1 MIGTYQ
7 SLVKLPPEFFE
18 DVEAVF
24 VDECHQ
30 AKSSSIK
37 QVVSLCKDSIWRFG
51 LSGTLTNKKSAE
63 YLTIQQFLGP
73 LVMEISPKFLFDN
86 NYATPVSVKVIK
98 MDWMDE
104 EVKEK
109 LATLKENKT
118 ELEGNDLF
126 NLERKLVINSTKR
139 LDYIIDFALKT
150 SKNSLLLFHSVGE
163 GYGKRIYE
171 GIRERSNEKEVYYID
186 GDTDPS
192 TREIFINRM
201 EEENNRLMIASF
213 GTLSTGISIK
223 NLHNIFLC
231 ESYKSEVI
239 IKQVIGR
246 GMRQMAGKEKVNIID
261 LVDDFSWGGKDNYL
275 MKHSRERIEI
285 YKKEHYEYKIYEIKL

>member
-1 MIGTYQ
+1 
-7 SLVKLPPEFFE
+7 
-18 DVEAVF
+18 
-24 VDECHQ
+24 
-30 AKSSSIK
+30 
-37 QVVSLCKDSIWRFG
+37 
-51 LSGTLTNKKSAE
+51 
-63 YLTIQQFLGP
+63 
-73 LVMEISPKFLFDN
+73 MEISPKFLFDN

-98 MDWMDE
+98 MDWMDD

-223 NLHNIFLC
+223 NLHNIFLI

-246 GMRQMAGKEKVNIID
+246 GMRQMVGKEKVNIID